1 MNDSIWL
8 ILWIGAKK
16 KKEKT
21 IQWRFYVRIN
31 RSSNPNWSEVRT
43 ILQFPW
49 NTKERERE
57 KKISRFNQILSTPFS
72 LSFFPPNRFY
82 SSTIWL
88 AVSKFSETWKLY
100 NKGRGKGFISDLRS
114 LRIWDVAEGRGMV
127 SWEEQ
132 GMILLAGISQEKFTF
147 LKYRIRYRYTR
158 MVSS

>member
-114 LRIWDVAEGRGMV
+114 LRIWERRMV

-147 LKYRIRYRYTR
+147 LKYRIRYRCTR

>member
-72 LSFFPPNRFY
+72 LSFFLPTVFIRRQ
-82 SSTIWL
+82 SGW
-88 AVSKFSETWKLY
+88 VSRNFQRRENC
-100 NKGRGKGFISDLRS
+100 NKGRGKGFISDLQS

-147 LKYRIRYRYTR
+147 LKYRIRYRCTR